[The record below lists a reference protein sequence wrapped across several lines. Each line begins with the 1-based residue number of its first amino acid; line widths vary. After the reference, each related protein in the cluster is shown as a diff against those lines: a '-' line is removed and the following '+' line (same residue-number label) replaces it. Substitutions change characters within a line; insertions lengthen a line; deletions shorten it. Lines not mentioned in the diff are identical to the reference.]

1 MALDTKPAI
10 RDDGDGM
17 PEPILV
23 EIDIDEF
30 EEDRHDREWRNFLRR
45 AKEYSARLRREGR
58 LE

>member
-1 MALDTKPAI
+1 MALYTKPAI
-10 RDDGDGM
+10 RDDGGR

-30 EEDRHDREWRNFLRR
+30 EEDRHDRQWRDFLRR
-45 AKEYSARLRREGR
+45 AKAYSARLRREGR

>member
-1 MALDTKPAI
+1 MATKPVI
-10 RDDGDGM
+10 RDDADGT

-30 EEDRHDREWRNFLRR
+30 EEDRHDSQWRDFLRR
-45 AKEYSARLRREGR
+45 AKAYSARLRREGR